1 MMVEDIAVEV
11 LNNFKDEELLDLSGL
26 KEYNSISWTAELV
39 YAVEDAMNE
48 YYPDLEEPEEI
59 DVRNKYWI
67 KRIELEDKIYEII
80 DRENI
85 VEQLRKNNNH
95 H

>member
-1 MMVEDIAVEV
+1 MMVEDIAIEV
-11 LNNFKDEELLDLSGL
+11 LSNFKDEELLDLSGL
-26 KEYNSISWTAELV
+26 EEYNCISWTAKLV

-48 YYPDLEEPEEI
+48 YYPDLEEPEEM
-59 DVRNKYWI
+59 DVKDKYWR
-67 KRIELEDKIYEII
+67 KRIELEDKIDEII

-85 VEQLRKNNNH
+85 VEELCKNNNH

>member
-11 LNNFKDEELLDLSGL
+11 LSNFKDEELLDLSGL

-39 YAVEDAMNE
+39 YAVEDAMNK

-59 DVRNKYWI
+59 DVKNKYWI
-67 KRIELEDKIYEII
+67 KRIELEDKIDEII

-85 VEQLRKNNNH
+85 IEQLCKNNNH
-95 H
+95 Y

>member
-26 KEYNSISWTAELV
+26 KEYNSIGWTAELV
-39 YAVEDAMNE
+39 YAVEDAMDK

-59 DVRNKYWI
+59 DVKNKYWI
-67 KRIELEDKIYEII
+67 KRIELEDKIDEII

-85 VEQLRKNNNH
+85 VKQLCENNNH

>member
-48 YYPDLEEPEEI
+48 YYPDLEEPEEM
-59 DVRNKYWI
+59 DVKNKYWI
-67 KRIELEDKIYEII
+67 KRIELEDKIDEII

-85 VEQLRKNNNH
+85 VEQLCKNNNH

>member
-11 LNNFKDEELLDLSGL
+11 LNNFKDKELLDLSGL

-48 YYPDLEEPEEI
+48 YYPDLKEPEEM
-59 DVRNKYWI
+59 DVKNKYWR
-67 KRIELEDKIYEII
+67 KRIELEDKIDEII

-85 VEQLRKNNNH
+85 VEQLCKNNNH

>member
-1 MMVEDIAVEV
+1 MVEDIAVEV
-11 LNNFKDEELLDLSGL
+11 LNKFKDEELLDLSGL

-39 YAVEDAMNE
+39 YAVEDAMNK

-59 DVRNKYWI
+59 DVKNKYWI
-67 KRIELEDKIYEII
+67 KRIELEDKIDEII

-85 VEQLRKNNNH
+85 IEQLCKNNNH